1 MVQKRDYRN
10 KTTHIWKFDLWHMD
24 FPIMEHYLFISIN
37 NVGITNYPHGKSE
50 FTSYISHKNQ
60 LLGNLRIKCEK
71 QNHKAFSW

>member
-1 MVQKRDYRN
+1 
-10 KTTHIWKFDLWHMD
+10 
-24 FPIMEHYLFISIN
+24 MEHYLFISIN

-71 QNHKAFSW
+71 QNHKAFS